1 MFKIRLLAA
10 AKADLRDGARF
21 YDSIEPGLGRKF
33 IDNVMAD
40 LSDLRVHAGVH
51 VKPLQPF
58 HRALMKRFPF
68 GIYYV
73 LNNNAVEVYA
83 VLDCRQDPSAI
94 HDRLMK

>member
-21 YDSIEPGLGRKF
+21 YDSIEPGLGGKF
-33 IDNVMAD
+33 LDNVVAD
-40 LSDLRVHAGVH
+40 LGDLRVHAGVH
-51 VKPLQPF
+51 VKPLRPF

-68 GIYYV
+68 AIYYI
-73 LNNNAVEVYA
+73 LNDKAVEIYA
-83 VLDCRQDPSAI
+83 VLDCRQDPRAI